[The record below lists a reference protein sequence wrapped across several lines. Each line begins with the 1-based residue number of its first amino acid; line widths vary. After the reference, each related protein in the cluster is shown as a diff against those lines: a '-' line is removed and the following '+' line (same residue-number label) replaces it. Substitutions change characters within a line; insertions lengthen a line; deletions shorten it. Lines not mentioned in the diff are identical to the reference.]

1 MDLKIKKCNEKDAE
15 EEGSKLLILSKSIK
29 ESSIMRR
36 RKELEEKNE
45 VAEEALL
52 SLPIADNSKINKSFL
67 YYLRNLGVNLIF
79 VHFFFK
85 SSERERCG

>member
-15 EEGSKLLILSKSIK
+15 EEGGKLLILSKSIK

-79 VHFFFK
+79 VHFYK